1 MAKDKE
7 RSTSQN
13 SRTIAQTEPQL
24 TAQEILS
31 QGEQASRLLDSPI
44 YNIAHRSVIQNLQD
58 EWMTTDP
65 KERENIVDLIA
76 AFNYHIS
83 ARNAHELGLILHGL
97 ETLDKAERS
106 MDPQIFADALAKKT
120 KMRHL
125 NLNTADTKELVANPE
140 KVTQQLLNLVEP
152 KARIAKEELQ

>member
-65 KERENIVDLIA
+65 KEREKREGLYQMVRGLSTVSSEMAMMIERARLISDDEMMKENKLQLA
-76 AFNYHIS
+76 YDENTGFN
-83 ARNAHELGLILHGL
+83 LG
-97 ETLDKAERS
+97 
-106 MDPQIFADALAKKT
+106 DAGEA
-120 KMRHL
+120 
-125 NLNTADTKELVANPE
+125 
-140 KVTQQLLNLVEP
+140 
-152 KARIAKEELQ
+152 